1 MDTMQ
6 DKERAADLEQ
16 RIRCYEEL
24 EAQAQWPGAMGAADY
39 LAALL
44 LTLGLVVVC
53 YVWGCEP

>member
-24 EAQAQWPGAMGAADY
+24 EAQAQWPGAMGAVDY

-53 YVWGCEP
+53 YVWGV